1 MSENIPDSDAPAWDP
16 VREGKRVLLELQ
28 AAEGGAYTVE
38 EACALLGI
46 SRDTLKALHAAK
58 DLVAWVDER
67 GAYRFPRW
75 QFRGATVLP
84 GIGACLKHLGDDP
97 GVHLG
102 FFLAAAASDKEPT
115 PLALIREGQS
125 AAACDRAR
133 TFLAKG

>member
-1 MSENIPDSDAPAWDP
+1 MAATTSKPGPETWDP
-16 VREGKRVLLELQ
+16 YAAGRRLLKTWQE
-28 AAEGGAYTVE
+28 AEGGAYTVAE
-38 EACALLGI
+38 TCALLGI
-46 SRDTLKALHAAK
+46 SPDTLKALHAAK
-58 DLVAWVDER
+58 EIVAWVDEH

-84 GIGACLKHLGDDP
+84 GIGVCLKHLGDDP
-97 GVHLG
+97 GVHLV
-102 FFLAAAASDKEPT
+102 FFLTAAASDKELT